1 VEKEIKEIRTEREVC
16 KYINHRVRCR
26 EKKKQKGEKK
36 EKELKEIRTERE
48 VCKYIN
54 RERKKKESVSEQD

>member
-1 VEKEIKEIRTEREVC
+1 
-16 KYINHRVRCR
+16 VRCR

-54 RERKKKESVSEQD
+54 RERKKKESVSEQE